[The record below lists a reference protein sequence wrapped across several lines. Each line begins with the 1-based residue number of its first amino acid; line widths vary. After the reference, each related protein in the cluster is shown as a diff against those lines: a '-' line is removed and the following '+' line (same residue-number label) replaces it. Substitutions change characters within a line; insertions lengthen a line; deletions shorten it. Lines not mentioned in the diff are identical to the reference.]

1 MGPLTLSCPHCGAA
15 LALGAMACFRCGRM
29 VDADGKGGTTGG
41 GALPTELQTL
51 AKAGLLENQWRLI
64 RPIGQGK
71 TGIVWEAQDVA
82 LDRRVAIKILHESL
96 GSSPSQ
102 VNRFEREARV
112 LAMLDHPNLTPVLG
126 SGRFEGRPF
135 TVMRL
140 LSGRT
145 LAELMH
151 QRGGKLSLSEV
162 SFCVL
167 PVCDA
172 LQALHDAK
180 VVHRD
185 LKPSNVFVDD
195 ESRVTLLDLGQ
206 AFESGSDLTRTG
218 ELVGAAEY
226 LSPEQISGRAVDG
239 KSDVYALGCLM
250 HELFT
255 GRPPFT
261 GDLAEVLVA
270 HATAPRPSAEGLP
283 PGVGAVVVKM
293 LAVAPEARPGL
304 AEVRAVLSPHAPA
317 ALQLPPMVL
326 PERERRR
333 GSHGVEREPDTTPV
347 DPPEALT
354 KPMPAL
360 VDETTR
366 AMPALRDDSTSVVA
380 LPLALR
386 EPQTR
391 EAPPRPLEDEST
403 VQGQALSTRPFPA
416 LVREQVTRPTAKPLT
431 RGVMLAMAVVAGL
444 VAFVVIAS
452 MAQPPEPVPPP
463 VRVDAPKV
471 AVQVN
476 VEPPAPNAPPGPPPE
491 AVSTPVPPPP
501 LPHIEERKVTVNAA
515 PPTDTPPKRGRTPNR
530 SAVPKGAVR
539 IITTVGLDEITCR
552 LWIDGALVGPTP
564 YVSGL
569 LRKGEHVL
577 RAECPGWP
585 PEELIWPFPSPEKQ
599 KVGVLVELVIG
610 GVNLGADRPM
620 QEERSPAEDRVCKG
634 GGVGCEP

>member
-1 MGPLTLSCPHCGAA
+1 
-15 LALGAMACFRCGRM
+15 MACFRCGRM

-151 QRGGKLSLSEV
+151 QRGGKLSLPEV
-162 SFCVL
+162 SFCLL

-172 LQALHDAK
+172 LQALHDSK

-185 LKPSNVFVDD
+185 LKPSNVFIDD

-226 LSPEQISGRAVDG
+226 LSPEQIAGRAVDG

-283 PGVGAVVVKM
+283 AGVGAVVVKM
-293 LAVAPEARPGL
+293 LAVAPEGRPGL
-304 AEVRAVLSPHAPA
+304 AEVRAALRAHAPA

-326 PERERRR
+326 PERERART
-333 GSHGVEREPDTTPV
+333 SHKIEREPDTTPAN
-347 DPPEALT
+347 PPEALT

-360 VDETTR
+360 AQETTR
-366 AMPALRDDSTSVVA
+366 AMPALR
-380 LPLALR
+380 
-386 EPQTR
+386 EPPTR
-391 EAPPRPLEDEST
+391 QLEEEST

-416 LVREQVTRPTAKPLT
+416 LVREQVTRPTARPLT
-431 RGVMLAMAVVAGL
+431 KGVVLALSVVAGL
-444 VAFVVIAS
+444 LIFVVVAS
-452 MAQPPEPVPPP
+452 MAQPPEAVPPP

-491 AVSTPVPPPP
+491 AVSTPVPAPP
-501 LPHIEERKVTVNAA
+501 LPNIEERKVTVNAA
-515 PPTDTPPKRGRTPNR
+515 PATDKPPKRGRTPNR

-539 IITTVGLDEITCR
+539 IITTVGLDEIACR
-552 LWIDGALVGPTP
+552 LWIDGQSVGPTP

-585 PEELIWPFPSPEKQ
+585 PEELIWPFPAPEKQ

-610 GVNLGADRPM
+610 GMNLGADRPM
-620 QEERSPAEDRVCKG
+620 QEERSPAEDRPCKG
-634 GGVGCEP
+634 GGAGCEP